1 MYSLTANQ
9 DDYTRNFNKNVK
21 ILIVDEIN
29 KVKYEIKYPWIGKI
43 SVSNNKM
50 EYFSFNFLFW

>member
-50 EYFSFNFLFW
+50 EYF